1 MAKTMTMLQTKNLP
15 TWVMSILMIV
25 GFFIILRLLKR
36 VSLLEAEA
44 EKENDV
50 DTDLEKKVLKNTI
63 TKYMDENEGKLS
75 DVKFSIVGK
84 FQQITKDNEK
94 IKEVMRAAMNNDR
107 AKLNEI
113 LKSL

>member
-1 MAKTMTMLQTKNLP
+1 MAKTMTMFQTKNLP

-36 VSLLEAEA
+36 VSLLEAE
-44 EKENDV
+44 KENEV
-50 DTDLEKKVLKNTI
+50 DADLEKKVLKNTV
-63 TKYMDENEGKLS
+63 TKYMDENQGKLS

>member
-1 MAKTMTMLQTKNLP
+1 MAKTMTMFQTKNLP
-15 TWVMSILMIV
+15 TWVMSILMIF

-36 VSLLEAEA
+36 VSLLEAEKEA
-44 EKENDV
+44 EKDG
-50 DTDLEKKVLKNTI
+50 DLEKEVLKNTV
-63 TKYMDENEGKLS
+63 TKYMDENQGKLS

>member
-1 MAKTMTMLQTKNLP
+1 MAKTVFQTKNLP

-36 VSLLEAEA
+36 VSLLEAEKEA
-44 EKENDV
+44 EKDG
-50 DTDLEKKVLKNTI
+50 DLEKEVLKKTI
-63 TKYMDENEGKLS
+63 TKYMDENEGKLA
-75 DVKFSIVGK
+75 DVKFTIVGK
-84 FQQITKDNEK
+84 FQEITKDNEK